1 MKYLNLLIIFLL
13 LLLPFTVSAGTGSV
27 KVIHVN
33 EDGSKT
39 DITDE
44 NTEKGGSSKKP
55 HPSDNKETEETQDK
69 STKSTVSNVDA
80 VSAAVENGGI
90 NLGYRIGDEL
100 FKGGY
105 KLASVGVEEESV
117 TGSNTLKYSLYSTEL
132 DPFEDPSVQ
141 SILKKSK
148 MIYYAVAVIF
158 ICFAYNAFVAQHTFP
173 TWFSDARESISGEES
188 FFDFKAL
195 AMSWILVLLGPS
207 IEEYYY
213 KGVIFARNVLVSSM
227 TTNMVETVGAS
238 SESLPTYLLVNLGWY
253 FNALQKVICEY
264 GVHLHISLIYVT
276 CAITAALSIFF
287 SFKHAFKFAFVVNLY
302 TTLFVIM
309 DIITL
314 LFVSFGIN
322 MSIIRSNDSYVL
334 AGIFYA
340 VIADLIVISIP
351 TIWLLFQSKFVRR
364 YVRIGV

>member
-27 KVIHVN
+27 KVIDKN
-33 EDGSKT
+33 GN
-39 DITDE
+39 DITDD
-44 NTEKGGSSKKP
+44 NHEKGDSSKKP

-105 KLASVGVEEESV
+105 KLASAGVDEETV

-148 MIYYAVAVIF
+148 MIYYAIAIIF
-158 ICFAYNAFVAQHTFP
+158 ICLAYDAFVAQYTFP

-188 FFDFKAL
+188 FFDFKAVVL
-195 AMSWILVLLGPS
+195 TWILVLLGPQL
-207 IEEYYY
+207 EKYYY
-213 KGVIFARNVLVSSM
+213 LGLIYSRNVVVSSM
-227 TTNMVETVGAS
+227 TTNMVETGGTS
-238 SESLPTYLLVNLGWY
+238 SESLPTYLIINFGWY
-253 FNALQKVICEY
+253 INALQKVICEY
-264 GVHLHISLIYVT
+264 GVYLHISLIYVT

-302 TTLFVIM
+302 TTVFVIM
-309 DIITL
+309 DLITL
-314 LFVSFGIN
+314 FFVCFGIN
-322 MSIIRSNDSYVL
+322 QSITHSNSGFVL
-334 AGIFYA
+334 AGVFFA
-340 VIADLIVISIP
+340 VVADFIVVSIP
-351 TIWLLFQSKFVRR
+351 TVWLLLQSSFIRR
-364 YVRIGV
+364 YVRIEV